1 TTRRREERKA
11 CSLARVGTVH
21 LAKRASGSL
30 CTPGRMPENNHR
42 ERHTSPVTCTEGTM
56 ADRTTQKPTHYLTSK
71 RCLDDLRTRIGEDA
85 ATGSERTTILSKL
98 LEQLTAATRAHAE
111 ASPQE
116 EQDAPPVVVDAATYV
131 TLFRGYASY
140 RRIAGAALAVLAAA
154 LQQVE
159 QQ

>member
-1 TTRRREERKA
+1 
-11 CSLARVGTVH
+11 
-21 LAKRASGSL
+21 
-30 CTPGRMPENNHR
+30 
-42 ERHTSPVTCTEGTM
+42 VTCTEGTM

-71 RCLDDLRTRIGEDA
+71 RCLDDLRTRIREDA

-159 QQ
+159 QQTAAIEEFIAQVERANPAGAANQTPPRKKVSDAYC